1 MKTTITPAV
10 TKTVEQVISPKIIA
24 VELTV
29 KEAAAVSAI
38 IGNIRGGKKYN
49 DENTGIYR
57 LFSDLSDFIDGE
69 DGKGWSEQQREIVNP
84 DTANIKFN

>member
-1 MKTTITPAV
+1 M
-10 TKTVEQVISPKIIA
+10 
-24 VELTV
+24 
-29 KEAAAVSAI
+29 
-38 IGNIRGGKKYN
+38 
-49 DENTGIYR
+49 DTGIYR